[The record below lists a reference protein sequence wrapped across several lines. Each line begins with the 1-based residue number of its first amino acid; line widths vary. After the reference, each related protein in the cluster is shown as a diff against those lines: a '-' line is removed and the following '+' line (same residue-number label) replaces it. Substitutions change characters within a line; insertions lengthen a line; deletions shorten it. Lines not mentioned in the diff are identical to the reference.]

1 MSSDFSDT
9 INCLPKLCGFKMA
22 FLNIVSL
29 PKRFDEINF
38 TMSNKLL
45 DIMSF
50 SDTRLNSTIP
60 DSMIRIDDYDI
71 IRKDR
76 SRSGGGVCI
85 YIRNTINYQI
95 RHDLSPPVLEV
106 ICIEISKPHSRP
118 FIVIVVYRPPDAS
131 PDFFIHLENLLKK
144 IDNENKGI
152 YILGDL
158 NCDLIKPNPDNP
170 TKKQSLLEI
179 YQLSQLVDTA
189 TRITMNSSTL
199 IDHFITNEPD
209 KISKFG
215 VIHTGISD
223 HSLIYG
229 IRKTNIN
236 HKNNGNII
244 TIRNMRKFDEGK
256 FLYDLGMQSW
266 EYVYFFAD
274 NPSTMWEI
282 WKDLFLQILD
292 KHVPLQSK
300 KIKSKRS
307 PWITSHIKN
316 LFTRD
321 DLKRKAIITKLDT
334 DWEMYKKAR
343 NETNT
348 KLKQAKTD
356 YFYAKIS
363 ANKQNPKAAWKTINT
378 LFGKHYQPSRV
389 NELNVNDIKLTKQM
403 ILQKVSTPSFPILG
417 QV

>member
-1 MSSDFSDT
+1 MSSDFSDK
-9 INCLPKLCGFKMA
+9 INCLPKQRGFKMT

-38 TMSNKLL
+38 TMSNKLP

-50 SDTRLNSTIP
+50 SETRLNSTIP
-60 DSMIRIDDYDI
+60 DSMIHVDGYDI

-76 SRSGGGVCI
+76 STSGGGVCI
-85 YIRNTINYQI
+85 YIRNTINYQS

-106 ICIEISKPHSRP
+106 KCVEISKPHSRP
-118 FIVIVVYRPPDAS
+118 FIVVVVYRPPDAS

-158 NCDLIKPNPDNP
+158 NCDLIKPNPENP
-170 TKKQSLLEI
+170 TKKLQSLLEI
-179 YQLSQLVDTA
+179 YQLSQLIDTA
-189 TRITMNSSTL
+189 KRITMNSSTL
-199 IDHFITNEPD
+199 IDHFITNAPD

-256 FLYDLGMQSW
+256 FLYDLGMQSC
-266 EYVYFFAD
+266 
-274 NPSTMWEI
+274 T
-282 WKDLFLQILD
+282 
-292 KHVPLQSK
+292 
-300 KIKSKRS
+300 
-307 PWITSHIKN
+307 
-316 LFTRD
+316 
-321 DLKRKAIITKLDT
+321 
-334 DWEMYKKAR
+334 
-343 NETNT
+343 
-348 KLKQAKTD
+348 
-356 YFYAKIS
+356 
-363 ANKQNPKAAWKTINT
+363 
-378 LFGKHYQPSRV
+378 V
-389 NELNVNDIKLTKQM
+389 NRRRLVRL
-403 ILQKVSTPSFPILG
+403 VG
-417 QV
+417 

>member
-1 MSSDFSDT
+1 M
-9 INCLPKLCGFKMA
+9 K
-22 FLNIVSL
+22 
-29 PKRFDEINF
+29 INF

-50 SDTRLNSTIP
+50 SETRFNSTIP
-60 DSMIRIDDYDI
+60 DSMIRIDGYDI

-76 SRSGGGVCI
+76 SRSGGRVCI

-95 RHDLSPPVLEV
+95 RHDLSAPVLEV
-106 ICIEISKPHSRP
+106 ISIEISKPHSRP
-118 FIVIVVYRPPDAS
+118 FMVVVVYRPPDAS

-144 IDNENKGI
+144 IDNESKGI

-158 NCDLIKPNPDNP
+158 NCDLIQPNSDNP
-170 TKKQSLLEI
+170 TKKLQSLLEI
-179 YQLSQLVDTA
+179 YQLSQLIDTA

-209 KISKFG
+209 KMVVLFYFC
-215 VIHTGISD
+215 VIHAEISD

-244 TIRNMRKFDEGK
+244 TIRSMRKFDEGK

-274 NPSTMWEI
+274 NPSTMSEI

-292 KHVPLQSK
+292 KHAPLNQ
-300 KIKSKRS
+300 
-307 PWITSHIKN
+307 KN
-316 LFTRD
+316 Q
-321 DLKRKAIITKLDT
+321 I
-334 DWEMYKKAR
+334 
-343 NETNT
+343 
-348 KLKQAKTD
+348 
-356 YFYAKIS
+356 
-363 ANKQNPKAAWKTINT
+363 
-378 LFGKHYQPSRV
+378 
-389 NELNVNDIKLTKQM
+389 
-403 ILQKVSTPSFPILG
+403 
-417 QV
+417 